1 MKGVGNST
9 RVLEKAELLK
19 SLGEYSGCIRTIESV
34 PEEERSYRMTLLL
47 GWAYSDLAVLGDK
60 DSGRDE
66 PDQELLGKAVSI
78 LESVGDQGKEDPTWN
93 ARMCYALWMT
103 DGREADAL
111 EYAMIW
117 KELDPNSEDARKQEV
132 TIRRYIDE
140 NVDQNPEMYD
150 EAQWDAVEDHIAE
163 HFGDFPN
170 VFHEL
175 VSPDIHVD
183 ICIIPPRRDHD
194 YYTLVTMGMGAHE
207 MDVPEEVD
215 DVRRRAEVLINLPRD
230 WRLDEESL
238 QDNRWYWPIRM
249 LKDVARLPV
258 STGCWLGW
266 GHTVGMDEG
275 ERYDESTELCG
286 CILLSPGVFGEDSYR
301 CALPDGDEIEFFQVI
316 PLYLEEIQHK
326 IENDAET
333 LLDVMNDD
341 LLEVID
347 PLRLNVVTD
356 FDRIDH
362 DDAVMDDARR
372 HQRII
377 DRLGL
382 DTEKLAAYGHM
393 SIYLEWCIRHGMMN
407 GSFVSRHREVVQSVR
422 SGEMTDLRG
431 FIHDDPDMD
440 GRLTTLH
447 LNRIGSFFTQ
457 WYNWGDKSNPYEFLR
472 DIKDYADT
480 VFEGRE
486 WRDEEEMF
494 NAYLLV
500 PWSDEYRLRMMDT
513 IDERFAQ
520 LMESFQD
527 SPWLVEDDGFPDPD
541 GWGGARDCAVSE
553 RIISGEPIGYCLR
566 RRPERE
572 DEGWESGWCFFADD
586 DDDSR
591 ERMVFRSLGYI
602 CDLSPDIRRI
612 LDLPYGT
619 AFMRGEDGMLH
630 PYEGNDEEDR

>member
-1 MKGVGNST
+1 M
-9 RVLEKAELLK
+9 
-19 SLGEYSGCIRTIESV
+19 
-34 PEEERSYRMTLLL
+34 
-47 GWAYSDLAVLGDK
+47 
-60 DSGRDE
+60 
-66 PDQELLGKAVSI
+66 
-78 LESVGDQGKEDPTWN
+78 
-93 ARMCYALWMT
+93 
-103 DGREADAL
+103 
-111 EYAMIW
+111 
-117 KELDPNSEDARKQEV
+117 
-132 TIRRYIDE
+132 
-140 NVDQNPEMYD
+140 
-150 EAQWDAVEDHIAE
+150 
-163 HFGDFPN
+163 
-170 VFHEL
+170 
-175 VSPDIHVD
+175 SPDIHVD

-207 MDVPEEVD
+207 MDVPEGVE

-316 PLYLEEIQHK
+316 PLYQEEIQHK

-333 LLDVMNDD
+333 LLDIMNDD

-347 PLRLNVVTD
+347 PLRLNAVTD

-382 DTEKLAAYGHM
+382 DTERLAAYGHM

-407 GSFVSRHREVVQSVR
+407 GSFVSRHREVVESVR

-431 FIHDDPDMD
+431 FIQDDPDMD

-457 WYNWGDKSNPYEFLR
+457 WYNWGDKSNPYEFIR

-520 LMESFQD
+520 LMESFPD

-541 GWGGARDCAVSE
+541 GWNGARDCAVSE
-553 RIISGEPIGYCLR
+553 RILSGEPIGYCLR

-586 DDDSR
+586 DDDNR
-591 ERMVFRSLGYI
+591 ERMVFRSLGYV
-602 CDLSPDIRRI
+602 CDLSSDIRRI

-619 AFMRGEDGMLH
+619 AFMRGEDDMLH